1 MHIRKRRGG
10 ALLLLASML
19 LALTAGVSAADAEPA
34 EDTLEA
40 RVAQFMEEN
49 YLNEQNFSM
58 SYYNTV
64 TGESYAFED
73 THMMV
78 AASTYKLPLNLYYYQ
93 QELAGEIAPDAL
105 IAGVYRLSDCHYQS
119 LVWSNNEISE
129 AMLYQI
135 GSFQEYK
142 QTMRTFTDMTDDEID
157 PRYYSG
163 NLYCTRMM
171 MDALKYLYD
180 HAADYEEML
189 SYMKEASPQ
198 NGYFRKYVTECEVAH
213 KYGSFEGAENDTGI
227 IYAGQPFLLAV
238 YTQDVAG
245 EEICAKAAR
254 LMKDY
259 TDEQYAI
266 QLEQER
272 LETER
277 CERAE
282 RLEAYRAAQE
292 ESQEGAEE
300 REALRTEQREA
311 VKARLLAAE
320 AERLAE
326 ELERLRPD
334 AAAYAQFRERIG
346 AIECEARKRAADL
359 EESTQMKLHRMVE
372 QFHQQYTQLMSTFN
386 ATATHVNSE
395 LRKVEVTLTQLPR
408 ALDCNESELKELA
421 SALEQHQE
429 KR

>member
-1 MHIRKRRGG
+1 MALHIRKRRGG

-93 QELAGEIAPDAL
+93 QELEGEIAPDAL

-311 VKARLLAAE
+311 VKAWLLAAE
-320 AERLAE
+320 AERLAAE
-326 ELERLRPD
+326 KAP
-334 AAAYAQFRERIG
+334 
-346 AIECEARKRAADL
+346 
-359 EESTQMKLHRMVE
+359 EESGGFRLHTRDYLLVAGGAVLIALLGYLGV
-372 QFHQQYTQLMSTFN
+372 HGLTR
-386 ATATHVNSE
+386 HVGRYKKRWKDKYDGMM
-395 LRKVEVTLTQLPR
+395 RK
-408 ALDCNESELKELA
+408 
-421 SALEQHQE
+421 
-429 KR
+429 

>member
-1 MHIRKRRGG
+1 MALHIRKRRGG

-213 KYGSFEGAENDTGI
+213 KYGSFEGAENDVGI
-227 IYAGQPFLLAV
+227 IYAEQPFLLAV
-238 YTQDVAG
+238 YTYDSPRTPG
-245 EEICAKAAR
+245 EEVCARAAQV
-254 LMKDY
+254 LKDY
-259 TDEQYAI
+259 TDAQHARMLAEEQAA
-266 QLEQER
+266 QEEAERQEAEHLAAGKEQTRLEQER
-272 LETER
+272 AEAEA
-277 CERAE
+277 RARE
-282 RLEAYRAAQE
+282 EEAAARE
-292 ESQEGAEE
+292 
-300 REALRTEQREA
+300 EALRREDEERFA
-311 VKARLLAAE
+311 QERAAAAE
-320 AERLAE
+320 AERQAE
-326 ELERLRPD
+326 PEPPQETVRVEWTDYLWMIAVAGGILLLG
-334 AAAYAQFRERIG
+334 G
-346 AIECEARKRAADL
+346 AILYSAFHKVGKYEAR
-359 EESTQMKLHRMVE
+359 MKKKYGKYM
-372 QFHQQYTQLMSTFN
+372 
-386 ATATHVNSE
+386 
-395 LRKVEVTLTQLPR
+395 K
-408 ALDCNESELKELA
+408 K
-421 SALEQHQE
+421 
-429 KR
+429 

>member
-1 MHIRKRRGG
+1 MALHIRKRRGG

-93 QELAGEIAPDAL
+93 QELAGEIASDAL

-292 ESQEGAEE
+292 ESQDGAEE

-320 AERLAE
+320 AERLAAE
-326 ELERLRPD
+326 KAP
-334 AAAYAQFRERIG
+334 
-346 AIECEARKRAADL
+346 
-359 EESTQMKLHRMVE
+359 EESGGFRLHTRDYLLVAGGAVLIALLGYLGV
-372 QFHQQYTQLMSTFN
+372 HGLTR
-386 ATATHVNSE
+386 HVGRYKKRWKDKYDGMM
-395 LRKVEVTLTQLPR
+395 RK
-408 ALDCNESELKELA
+408 
-421 SALEQHQE
+421 
-429 KR
+429 

>member
-1 MHIRKRRGG
+1 MALHIRKRRGG

-142 QTMRTFTDMTDDEID
+142 RTMRTFTDMTDDEID

-277 CERAE
+277 CERAK

-320 AERLAE
+320 AERLAAE
-326 ELERLRPD
+326 KAP
-334 AAAYAQFRERIG
+334 
-346 AIECEARKRAADL
+346 
-359 EESTQMKLHRMVE
+359 EESGGFRLHTRDYLLVAGGAVLIALLGYLGV
-372 QFHQQYTQLMSTFN
+372 HSLTR
-386 ATATHVNSE
+386 HVGRYKKRWKDKYDGMM
-395 LRKVEVTLTQLPR
+395 RK
-408 ALDCNESELKELA
+408 
-421 SALEQHQE
+421 
-429 KR
+429 

>member
-1 MHIRKRRGG
+1 MALHIRKRRGG

-40 RVAQFMEEN
+40 RVVQFMEEN

-320 AERLAE
+320 AERLAAE
-326 ELERLRPD
+326 KAP
-334 AAAYAQFRERIG
+334 
-346 AIECEARKRAADL
+346 
-359 EESTQMKLHRMVE
+359 EESGGFRLHTRDYLLVAGGAVLIALLGYLGV
-372 QFHQQYTQLMSTFN
+372 HGLTR
-386 ATATHVNSE
+386 HVGRYKKRWKDKYDGMM
-395 LRKVEVTLTQLPR
+395 RK
-408 ALDCNESELKELA
+408 
-421 SALEQHQE
+421 
-429 KR
+429 

>member
-266 QLEQER
+266 QLEQES

-320 AERLAE
+320 TERLAAE
-326 ELERLRPD
+326 KAP
-334 AAAYAQFRERIG
+334 
-346 AIECEARKRAADL
+346 
-359 EESTQMKLHRMVE
+359 EESGGFRLHTRDYLLVAGGAVLIALLGYLGV
-372 QFHQQYTQLMSTFN
+372 HGLTR
-386 ATATHVNSE
+386 HVGRYKKRWKDKYDGMM
-395 LRKVEVTLTQLPR
+395 RK
-408 ALDCNESELKELA
+408 
-421 SALEQHQE
+421 
-429 KR
+429 

>member
-1 MHIRKRRGG
+1 MALHIRKRRGG

-105 IAGVYRLSDCHYQS
+105 IAGVYTLSDCHYQS

-320 AERLAE
+320 AERLAAE
-326 ELERLRPD
+326 KAP
-334 AAAYAQFRERIG
+334 
-346 AIECEARKRAADL
+346 
-359 EESTQMKLHRMVE
+359 EESGGFRLHTRDYLLVAGGAVLIALLGYLGV
-372 QFHQQYTQLMSTFN
+372 HGLTR
-386 ATATHVNSE
+386 HVGRYKKRWKDKYDGMM
-395 LRKVEVTLTQLPR
+395 RK
-408 ALDCNESELKELA
+408 
-421 SALEQHQE
+421 
-429 KR
+429 

>member
-1 MHIRKRRGG
+1 MALHIRKRHGG

-34 EDTLEA
+34 EDTLET

-282 RLEAYRAAQE
+282 RLEADRAAQE
-292 ESQEGAEE
+292 KSQEGAEE

-311 VKARLLAAE
+311 VKAQLLAAE
-320 AERLAE
+320 AERLAAE
-326 ELERLRPD
+326 KAP
-334 AAAYAQFRERIG
+334 
-346 AIECEARKRAADL
+346 
-359 EESTQMKLHRMVE
+359 EESGGFRLHTRDYLLVAGGAVLIALLG
-372 QFHQQYTQLMSTFN
+372 YLGVYGLTR
-386 ATATHVNSE
+386 HVG
-395 LRKVEVTLTQLPR
+395 RY
-408 ALDCNESELKELA
+408 
-421 SALEQHQE
+421 E
-429 KR
+429 KRWKDKYDGMMRK

>member
-1 MHIRKRRGG
+1 M
-10 ALLLLASML
+10 
-19 LALTAGVSAADAEPA
+19 
-34 EDTLEA
+34 
-40 RVAQFMEEN
+40 AQFMEEN

-93 QELAGEIAPDAL
+93 QELAGEIEPDAL

-277 CERAE
+277 RERAE
-282 RLEAYRAAQE
+282 RLEADRAAQE
-292 ESQEGAEE
+292 KSQEGAEE

-320 AERLAE
+320 AERLAAE
-326 ELERLRPD
+326 KAP
-334 AAAYAQFRERIG
+334 
-346 AIECEARKRAADL
+346 
-359 EESTQMKLHRMVE
+359 EESGGFRLHTRDYLLVAGGAVLIALLGYLGV
-372 QFHQQYTQLMSTFN
+372 HGLTR
-386 ATATHVNSE
+386 HVG
-395 LRKVEVTLTQLPR
+395 RY
-408 ALDCNESELKELA
+408 
-421 SALEQHQE
+421 E
-429 KR
+429 KRWKDKYDGMMRK

>member
-1 MHIRKRRGG
+1 MALHIRKRRGG

-34 EDTLEA
+34 EDTLET

-311 VKARLLAAE
+311 VKARFLAAE
-320 AERLAE
+320 AERLAAE
-326 ELERLRPD
+326 KAP
-334 AAAYAQFRERIG
+334 
-346 AIECEARKRAADL
+346 
-359 EESTQMKLHRMVE
+359 EESGGFRLHTRDYLLVAGGAVLIALLGYLGV
-372 QFHQQYTQLMSTFN
+372 HGLTR
-386 ATATHVNSE
+386 HVGRYKKRWKDKYDGMM
-395 LRKVEVTLTQLPR
+395 RK
-408 ALDCNESELKELA
+408 
-421 SALEQHQE
+421 
-429 KR
+429 

>member
-1 MHIRKRRGG
+1 MALHIRKRRGG

-142 QTMRTFTDMTDDEID
+142 RTMRTFTGMTDDEID

-272 LETER
+272 LETEQR
-277 CERAE
+277 ERAE
-282 RLEAYRAAQE
+282 RLEAARVAQE

-320 AERLAE
+320 AERLAAE
-326 ELERLRPD
+326 K
-334 AAAYAQFRERIG
+334 AAEKAP
-346 AIECEARKRAADL
+346 
-359 EESTQMKLHRMVE
+359 EESGGFRLHTRDYLLVAGGAVLIALLGYLGV
-372 QFHQQYTQLMSTFN
+372 HGLTR
-386 ATATHVNSE
+386 HVGRYKKRWKDKYDGMM
-395 LRKVEVTLTQLPR
+395 RK
-408 ALDCNESELKELA
+408 
-421 SALEQHQE
+421 
-429 KR
+429 

>member
-1 MHIRKRRGG
+1 MALHIRKRRGG

-93 QELAGEIAPDAL
+93 QELSGEIAPDAL

-277 CERAE
+277 CERAK

-320 AERLAE
+320 AERLAAE
-326 ELERLRPD
+326 KAP
-334 AAAYAQFRERIG
+334 
-346 AIECEARKRAADL
+346 
-359 EESTQMKLHRMVE
+359 EESGGFRLHTRDYLLVAGGAVLIALLGYLGV
-372 QFHQQYTQLMSTFN
+372 HSLTR
-386 ATATHVNSE
+386 HVGRYKKRWKDKYDGMM
-395 LRKVEVTLTQLPR
+395 RK
-408 ALDCNESELKELA
+408 
-421 SALEQHQE
+421 
-429 KR
+429 

>member
-1 MHIRKRRGG
+1 MALHIRKRRGG
-10 ALLLLASML
+10 ALLLLTSML

-73 THMMV
+73 THMMI

-277 CERAE
+277 CERAK
-282 RLEAYRAAQE
+282 RLEADRAAQE
-292 ESQEGAEE
+292 KSQEGAEE

-320 AERLAE
+320 AERLAAE
-326 ELERLRPD
+326 KAP
-334 AAAYAQFRERIG
+334 
-346 AIECEARKRAADL
+346 
-359 EESTQMKLHRMVE
+359 EESGGFRLHTRDYLLVAGGAVLIALLG
-372 QFHQQYTQLMSTFN
+372 YLGVYGLTR
-386 ATATHVNSE
+386 HVG
-395 LRKVEVTLTQLPR
+395 RY
-408 ALDCNESELKELA
+408 
-421 SALEQHQE
+421 E
-429 KR
+429 KRWKDKYDGMMRK

>member
-19 LALTAGVSAADAEPA
+19 LALTAGVSAADTEPA

-93 QELAGEIAPDAL
+93 QELAGEIEPDAL

-277 CERAE
+277 RERAE
-282 RLEAYRAAQE
+282 RLEADRAAQE
-292 ESQEGAEE
+292 KSQEGAEE

-320 AERLAE
+320 AERLAAE
-326 ELERLRPD
+326 KAP
-334 AAAYAQFRERIG
+334 
-346 AIECEARKRAADL
+346 
-359 EESTQMKLHRMVE
+359 EESGGFRLHTRDYLLVAGGAVLIALLGYLGV
-372 QFHQQYTQLMSTFN
+372 HGLTR
-386 ATATHVNSE
+386 HVGRYKKRWKDKYDGMM
-395 LRKVEVTLTQLPR
+395 RK
-408 ALDCNESELKELA
+408 
-421 SALEQHQE
+421 
-429 KR
+429 

>member
-1 MHIRKRRGG
+1 MALHIRKRRGG

-142 QTMRTFTDMTDDEID
+142 QTMRTFTDMTDGEID

-277 CERAE
+277 CERAA
-282 RLEAYRAAQE
+282 RLEADRAAQE
-292 ESQEGAEE
+292 KSQEGAEE

-311 VKARLLAAE
+311 VKAQLLAAE
-320 AERLAE
+320 AERLAAE
-326 ELERLRPD
+326 KAP
-334 AAAYAQFRERIG
+334 
-346 AIECEARKRAADL
+346 
-359 EESTQMKLHRMVE
+359 EESGGFRLHTRDYLLVAGGAVLIALLGYLGV
-372 QFHQQYTQLMSTFN
+372 HGLTR
-386 ATATHVNSE
+386 HVGRYKKRWKDKYDGMM
-395 LRKVEVTLTQLPR
+395 RK
-408 ALDCNESELKELA
+408 
-421 SALEQHQE
+421 
-429 KR
+429 

>member
-1 MHIRKRRGG
+1 MALHIRKRRGG

-58 SYYNTV
+58 SYHNTV
-64 TGESYAFED
+64 TGESYAFEG
-73 THMMV
+73 THMMI

-320 AERLAE
+320 AERLAAE
-326 ELERLRPD
+326 KAP
-334 AAAYAQFRERIG
+334 
-346 AIECEARKRAADL
+346 
-359 EESTQMKLHRMVE
+359 EESGGFRLHTRDYLLVAGGAVLIALLGYLGV
-372 QFHQQYTQLMSTFN
+372 HGLTR
-386 ATATHVNSE
+386 HVGRYKKRWKDKYDGMM
-395 LRKVEVTLTQLPR
+395 RK
-408 ALDCNESELKELA
+408 
-421 SALEQHQE
+421 
-429 KR
+429 

>member
-1 MHIRKRRGG
+1 MALHIRKRRGG

-277 CERAE
+277 CERAK
-282 RLEAYRAAQE
+282 RLEADRAAQE

-320 AERLAE
+320 AERLAAE
-326 ELERLRPD
+326 KAP
-334 AAAYAQFRERIG
+334 
-346 AIECEARKRAADL
+346 
-359 EESTQMKLHRMVE
+359 EESGGFRLHTRDYLLVAGGAVLIALLGYLGV
-372 QFHQQYTQLMSTFN
+372 HGLTR
-386 ATATHVNSE
+386 HVGRYKKRWKDKYDGMM
-395 LRKVEVTLTQLPR
+395 RK
-408 ALDCNESELKELA
+408 
-421 SALEQHQE
+421 
-429 KR
+429 

>member
-1 MHIRKRRGG
+1 MALHIRKRRGG

-19 LALTAGVSAADAEPA
+19 LALTAGVSAADTEPA

-277 CERAE
+277 CERAK
-282 RLEAYRAAQE
+282 RLEADRAAQE
-292 ESQEGAEE
+292 KSQEGAEE

-320 AERLAE
+320 AERLAAE
-326 ELERLRPD
+326 KAP
-334 AAAYAQFRERIG
+334 
-346 AIECEARKRAADL
+346 
-359 EESTQMKLHRMVE
+359 EESGVFRLHTRDYLLVAGGAVLIALLGYLGV
-372 QFHQQYTQLMSTFN
+372 HGLTR
-386 ATATHVNSE
+386 HVGRYKKRWKDKYDGMM
-395 LRKVEVTLTQLPR
+395 RK
-408 ALDCNESELKELA
+408 
-421 SALEQHQE
+421 
-429 KR
+429 

>member
-1 MHIRKRRGG
+1 MALHIRKRRGG
-10 ALLLLASML
+10 ALLLLTSML

-34 EDTLEA
+34 EDTLET

-277 CERAE
+277 CERAK

-320 AERLAE
+320 AERLAAE
-326 ELERLRPD
+326 KAP
-334 AAAYAQFRERIG
+334 
-346 AIECEARKRAADL
+346 
-359 EESTQMKLHRMVE
+359 EESGGFRLHTRDYLLVAGGAVLIALLGYLGV
-372 QFHQQYTQLMSTFN
+372 HSLTR
-386 ATATHVNSE
+386 HVGRYKKRWKDKYDGMM
-395 LRKVEVTLTQLPR
+395 RK
-408 ALDCNESELKELA
+408 
-421 SALEQHQE
+421 
-429 KR
+429 

>member
-1 MHIRKRRGG
+1 MALHIRKRRGG

-73 THMMV
+73 THMMI

-282 RLEAYRAAQE
+282 RLEADRAAQE
-292 ESQEGAEE
+292 KSQEGAEE

-311 VKARLLAAE
+311 VKAQLLAAE
-320 AERLAE
+320 AERLAAE
-326 ELERLRPD
+326 KAP
-334 AAAYAQFRERIG
+334 
-346 AIECEARKRAADL
+346 
-359 EESTQMKLHRMVE
+359 EESGGFRLHTRDYLLVAGGAVLIALLG
-372 QFHQQYTQLMSTFN
+372 YLGVYGLTR
-386 ATATHVNSE
+386 HVG
-395 LRKVEVTLTQLPR
+395 RY
-408 ALDCNESELKELA
+408 
-421 SALEQHQE
+421 E
-429 KR
+429 KRWKDKYDGMMRK

>member
-1 MHIRKRRGG
+1 MALHIRKRRVG

-142 QTMRTFTDMTDDEID
+142 RTMRTFTDMTDDEID

-320 AERLAE
+320 AERLAAE
-326 ELERLRPD
+326 KAP
-334 AAAYAQFRERIG
+334 
-346 AIECEARKRAADL
+346 
-359 EESTQMKLHRMVE
+359 EESGGFRLHTRDYLLVAGGAVLIALLGYLGV
-372 QFHQQYTQLMSTFN
+372 HGLTR
-386 ATATHVNSE
+386 HVGRYKKRWKDKYDGMM
-395 LRKVEVTLTQLPR
+395 RK
-408 ALDCNESELKELA
+408 
-421 SALEQHQE
+421 
-429 KR
+429 

>member
-1 MHIRKRRGG
+1 MALHIRKRRGG

-40 RVAQFMEEN
+40 RVVQFMEEN

-142 QTMRTFTDMTDDEID
+142 RTMRTFTDMTDDEID

-282 RLEAYRAAQE
+282 RLEAARAAQK

-320 AERLAE
+320 AERLAAE
-326 ELERLRPD
+326 KAP
-334 AAAYAQFRERIG
+334 
-346 AIECEARKRAADL
+346 
-359 EESTQMKLHRMVE
+359 EESGGFRLHTRDYLLVAGGAVLIALLGYLGV
-372 QFHQQYTQLMSTFN
+372 HGLTR
-386 ATATHVNSE
+386 HVGRYKKRWKDKYDGMM
-395 LRKVEVTLTQLPR
+395 RK
-408 ALDCNESELKELA
+408 
-421 SALEQHQE
+421 
-429 KR
+429 

>member
-1 MHIRKRRGG
+1 MALHIRKRRGG

-320 AERLAE
+320 AERLAAE
-326 ELERLRPD
+326 KAP
-334 AAAYAQFRERIG
+334 
-346 AIECEARKRAADL
+346 
-359 EESTQMKLHRMVE
+359 EESGGFRLHTRDYLLVAGGAVLIALLGYLGV
-372 QFHQQYTQLMSTFN
+372 HSLTR
-386 ATATHVNSE
+386 HVG
-395 LRKVEVTLTQLPR
+395 RY
-408 ALDCNESELKELA
+408 
-421 SALEQHQE
+421 E
-429 KR
+429 KRWKDKYDGMMRK

>member
-1 MHIRKRRGG
+1 MALHIRKRRGG

-277 CERAE
+277 CERAK

-292 ESQEGAEE
+292 KSQEGAEE

-311 VKARLLAAE
+311 VKAQLLAAE
-320 AERLAE
+320 AERLAAE
-326 ELERLRPD
+326 KAP
-334 AAAYAQFRERIG
+334 
-346 AIECEARKRAADL
+346 
-359 EESTQMKLHRMVE
+359 EESGGFRL
-372 QFHQQYTQLMSTFN
+372 YTRDYLLVAGGAVLIALLGYLGVHGLTR
-386 ATATHVNSE
+386 HVGRYKKRWKDKYDGMM
-395 LRKVEVTLTQLPR
+395 RK
-408 ALDCNESELKELA
+408 
-421 SALEQHQE
+421 
-429 KR
+429 

>member
-1 MHIRKRRGG
+1 MALHIRKRRGG

-34 EDTLEA
+34 EDTLET

-277 CERAE
+277 CERAK
-282 RLEAYRAAQE
+282 RLEADRAAQE

-320 AERLAE
+320 AERLAAE
-326 ELERLRPD
+326 KAP
-334 AAAYAQFRERIG
+334 
-346 AIECEARKRAADL
+346 
-359 EESTQMKLHRMVE
+359 EESGGFRLHTRDYLLVAGGAVLIALLGYLGV
-372 QFHQQYTQLMSTFN
+372 HSLTR
-386 ATATHVNSE
+386 HVGRYKKRWKDKYDGMM
-395 LRKVEVTLTQLPR
+395 RK
-408 ALDCNESELKELA
+408 
-421 SALEQHQE
+421 
-429 KR
+429 

>member
-1 MHIRKRRGG
+1 MALHIRKRRGG

-198 NGYFRKYVTECEVAH
+198 NGYFRKYVTECEVAP

-320 AERLAE
+320 AERLAAE
-326 ELERLRPD
+326 KAP
-334 AAAYAQFRERIG
+334 
-346 AIECEARKRAADL
+346 
-359 EESTQMKLHRMVE
+359 EESGGFRLHTRDYLLVAGGAVLIALLGYLGV
-372 QFHQQYTQLMSTFN
+372 HGLTR
-386 ATATHVNSE
+386 HVG
-395 LRKVEVTLTQLPR
+395 RY
-408 ALDCNESELKELA
+408 
-421 SALEQHQE
+421 E
-429 KR
+429 KRWKDKYDGMMRK

>member
-1 MHIRKRRGG
+1 MALHIRKRRGG

-142 QTMRTFTDMTDDEID
+142 RTMRTFTDMTDDEID

-282 RLEAYRAAQE
+282 RLEAYRVAQE

-320 AERLAE
+320 AERLAAE
-326 ELERLRPD
+326 KAP
-334 AAAYAQFRERIG
+334 
-346 AIECEARKRAADL
+346 
-359 EESTQMKLHRMVE
+359 EESGGFRLHTRDYLLVAGGAVLIALLGYLGV
-372 QFHQQYTQLMSTFN
+372 HGLTR
-386 ATATHVNSE
+386 HVGRYKKRWKDKYDGMM
-395 LRKVEVTLTQLPR
+395 RK
-408 ALDCNESELKELA
+408 
-421 SALEQHQE
+421 
-429 KR
+429 

>member
-1 MHIRKRRGG
+1 MALHIRKRRGG

-189 SYMKEASPQ
+189 SYMKEANPQ

-282 RLEAYRAAQE
+282 RLEADRAAQE

-320 AERLAE
+320 AERLAAE
-326 ELERLRPD
+326 KAP
-334 AAAYAQFRERIG
+334 
-346 AIECEARKRAADL
+346 
-359 EESTQMKLHRMVE
+359 EESGGFRLHTRDYLLVAGGAVLIALLGYLGV
-372 QFHQQYTQLMSTFN
+372 HGLTR
-386 ATATHVNSE
+386 HVGRYKKRWKDKYDGMM
-395 LRKVEVTLTQLPR
+395 RK
-408 ALDCNESELKELA
+408 
-421 SALEQHQE
+421 
-429 KR
+429 

>member
-1 MHIRKRRGG
+1 MALHIRKRRGG
-10 ALLLLASML
+10 ALLLLTSML
-19 LALTAGVSAADAEPA
+19 LALTAGVSATDAEPA

-93 QELAGEIAPDAL
+93 QELAGEIEPDAL

-320 AERLAE
+320 AERLAAE
-326 ELERLRPD
+326 KAP
-334 AAAYAQFRERIG
+334 
-346 AIECEARKRAADL
+346 
-359 EESTQMKLHRMVE
+359 EESGGFRLHTRDYLLVAGGAVLIALLGYLGV
-372 QFHQQYTQLMSTFN
+372 HGLTR
-386 ATATHVNSE
+386 HVGRYKKRWKDKYDGMM
-395 LRKVEVTLTQLPR
+395 RK
-408 ALDCNESELKELA
+408 
-421 SALEQHQE
+421 
-429 KR
+429 

>member
-1 MHIRKRRGG
+1 MALHIRKRRGG

-142 QTMRTFTDMTDDEID
+142 RTMRTFTDMTDDEID

-320 AERLAE
+320 AERLAAE
-326 ELERLRPD
+326 KAP
-334 AAAYAQFRERIG
+334 
-346 AIECEARKRAADL
+346 
-359 EESTQMKLHRMVE
+359 EESGGFRLHTRDYLLVAGGAVLIALLGYLGV
-372 QFHQQYTQLMSTFN
+372 HGLTR
-386 ATATHVNSE
+386 HVGRYKKRWKDKYDGMM
-395 LRKVEVTLTQLPR
+395 RK
-408 ALDCNESELKELA
+408 
-421 SALEQHQE
+421 
-429 KR
+429 

>member
-1 MHIRKRRGG
+1 MALHIRKRRGG
-10 ALLLLASML
+10 ALLLLTSML
-19 LALTAGVSAADAEPA
+19 LALMAGVSAADAEPA

-171 MDALKYLYD
+171 MDALEYLYD

-320 AERLAE
+320 AERLAAE
-326 ELERLRPD
+326 KAP
-334 AAAYAQFRERIG
+334 
-346 AIECEARKRAADL
+346 
-359 EESTQMKLHRMVE
+359 EESGGFRLHTRDYLLVAGGAVLIALLGYLGV
-372 QFHQQYTQLMSTFN
+372 HGLTR
-386 ATATHVNSE
+386 HVGRYKKRWKDKYDGMM
-395 LRKVEVTLTQLPR
+395 RK
-408 ALDCNESELKELA
+408 
-421 SALEQHQE
+421 
-429 KR
+429 

>member
-1 MHIRKRRGG
+1 MALHIRKRRGG

-73 THMMV
+73 THMMI

-277 CERAE
+277 CERAK
-282 RLEAYRAAQE
+282 RLEADRAAQE
-292 ESQEGAEE
+292 KSQEGAEE

-320 AERLAE
+320 AERLAAE
-326 ELERLRPD
+326 KAP
-334 AAAYAQFRERIG
+334 
-346 AIECEARKRAADL
+346 
-359 EESTQMKLHRMVE
+359 EESGGFRLHTRDYLLVAGGAVLIALLG
-372 QFHQQYTQLMSTFN
+372 YLGVYGLTR
-386 ATATHVNSE
+386 HVG
-395 LRKVEVTLTQLPR
+395 RY
-408 ALDCNESELKELA
+408 
-421 SALEQHQE
+421 E
-429 KR
+429 KRWKDKYDGMMRK

>member
-1 MHIRKRRGG
+1 MALHIRKRRGG

-34 EDTLEA
+34 EDTLET

-277 CERAE
+277 CERAK

-292 ESQEGAEE
+292 KSQEGAEE

-320 AERLAE
+320 AERLAAE
-326 ELERLRPD
+326 KAP
-334 AAAYAQFRERIG
+334 
-346 AIECEARKRAADL
+346 
-359 EESTQMKLHRMVE
+359 EESGGFRLHTRDYLLVAGGAVLIALLGYLGV
-372 QFHQQYTQLMSTFN
+372 HSLTR
-386 ATATHVNSE
+386 HVG
-395 LRKVEVTLTQLPR
+395 RY
-408 ALDCNESELKELA
+408 
-421 SALEQHQE
+421 E
-429 KR
+429 KRWKDKYDGMMRK

>member
-1 MHIRKRRGG
+1 MALHIRKRRGG
-10 ALLLLASML
+10 ALLLLTSML

-142 QTMRTFTDMTDDEID
+142 RTMRTFTDMTDDEID

-282 RLEAYRAAQE
+282 RLEAARAAQE

-320 AERLAE
+320 AERLAAE
-326 ELERLRPD
+326 KAP
-334 AAAYAQFRERIG
+334 
-346 AIECEARKRAADL
+346 
-359 EESTQMKLHRMVE
+359 EESGGFRLHTRDYLLVAGGAVLIALLGCLGV
-372 QFHQQYTQLMSTFN
+372 HGLTR
-386 ATATHVNSE
+386 HVGRYKKRWKDKYDGMM
-395 LRKVEVTLTQLPR
+395 RK
-408 ALDCNESELKELA
+408 
-421 SALEQHQE
+421 
-429 KR
+429 

>member
-1 MHIRKRRGG
+1 
-10 ALLLLASML
+10 
-19 LALTAGVSAADAEPA
+19 
-34 EDTLEA
+34 
-40 RVAQFMEEN
+40 MEEN

-78 AASTYKLPLNLYYYQ
+78 AASTYKLPLNLYYYP

-142 QTMRTFTDMTDDEID
+142 QTMRTFTDMTDGEID

-277 CERAE
+277 CERAA
-282 RLEAYRAAQE
+282 RLEADRAAQE
-292 ESQEGAEE
+292 KSQEGAEE

-311 VKARLLAAE
+311 VKAQLLAAE
-320 AERLAE
+320 AERLAAEKAPE
-326 ELERLRPD
+326 ESGGFRLHTRDYLLVAGGAVLIALSGRARPHTSCGPLQKALERQIRRHDEKIMP
-334 AAAYAQFRERIG
+334 
-346 AIECEARKRAADL
+346 EA
-359 EESTQMKLHRMVE
+359 
-372 QFHQQYTQLMSTFN
+372 
-386 ATATHVNSE
+386 
-395 LRKVEVTLTQLPR
+395 
-408 ALDCNESELKELA
+408 
-421 SALEQHQE
+421 
-429 KR
+429 

>member
-277 CERAE
+277 CERAK
-282 RLEAYRAAQE
+282 RLETARAAQE
-292 ESQEGAEE
+292 KSQEGAEE

-320 AERLAE
+320 AERLAAE
-326 ELERLRPD
+326 KAP
-334 AAAYAQFRERIG
+334 
-346 AIECEARKRAADL
+346 
-359 EESTQMKLHRMVE
+359 EESGGFRLHTRDYLLVAGGAVLIALLGYLGV
-372 QFHQQYTQLMSTFN
+372 HGLTR
-386 ATATHVNSE
+386 HVGRYKKRWKDKYDGMM
-395 LRKVEVTLTQLPR
+395 RK
-408 ALDCNESELKELA
+408 
-421 SALEQHQE
+421 
-429 KR
+429 

>member
-1 MHIRKRRGG
+1 MALHIRKRRGG
-10 ALLLLASML
+10 ALLLLTSML

-142 QTMRTFTDMTDDEID
+142 RTMRTFTDMTDDEID

-282 RLEAYRAAQE
+282 RLEAARAAQE

-320 AERLAE
+320 AERLAAE
-326 ELERLRPD
+326 KAP
-334 AAAYAQFRERIG
+334 
-346 AIECEARKRAADL
+346 
-359 EESTQMKLHRMVE
+359 EESGGFRLHTRDYLLVAGGAVLIALLGYLGV
-372 QFHQQYTQLMSTFN
+372 HGLTR
-386 ATATHVNSE
+386 HVGRYKKRWKDKYDGMM
-395 LRKVEVTLTQLPR
+395 RK
-408 ALDCNESELKELA
+408 
-421 SALEQHQE
+421 
-429 KR
+429 

>member
-1 MHIRKRRGG
+1 MALHIRKRRGG

-266 QLEQER
+266 QLEQES

-320 AERLAE
+320 TERLAAE
-326 ELERLRPD
+326 KAP
-334 AAAYAQFRERIG
+334 
-346 AIECEARKRAADL
+346 
-359 EESTQMKLHRMVE
+359 EESGGFRLHTRDYLLVAGGAVLIALLGYLGV
-372 QFHQQYTQLMSTFN
+372 HGLTR
-386 ATATHVNSE
+386 HVGRYKKRWKDKYDGMM
-395 LRKVEVTLTQLPR
+395 RK
-408 ALDCNESELKELA
+408 
-421 SALEQHQE
+421 
-429 KR
+429 

>member
-1 MHIRKRRGG
+1 MALHIRKRRGG

-142 QTMRTFTDMTDDEID
+142 RTMRTFTGMTDDEID

-320 AERLAE
+320 AERLAAE
-326 ELERLRPD
+326 KAP
-334 AAAYAQFRERIG
+334 
-346 AIECEARKRAADL
+346 
-359 EESTQMKLHRMVE
+359 EESGGFRLHTRDYLLVAGGAVLIALLGYLGV
-372 QFHQQYTQLMSTFN
+372 HGLTR
-386 ATATHVNSE
+386 HVGRYKKRWKDKYDGMM
-395 LRKVEVTLTQLPR
+395 RK
-408 ALDCNESELKELA
+408 
-421 SALEQHQE
+421 
-429 KR
+429 

>member
-1 MHIRKRRGG
+1 MALHIRKRRGG
-10 ALLLLASML
+10 ALLLLTSML

-142 QTMRTFTDMTDDEID
+142 RTMRTFTDMTDDEID

-282 RLEAYRAAQE
+282 RLEADRAAQE
-292 ESQEGAEE
+292 KSQEGAEE

-320 AERLAE
+320 AERLAAE
-326 ELERLRPD
+326 K
-334 AAAYAQFRERIG
+334 AAEKAP
-346 AIECEARKRAADL
+346 
-359 EESTQMKLHRMVE
+359 EESGGFRLHTRDYLLVAGGAVLIALLGYLGV
-372 QFHQQYTQLMSTFN
+372 HGLTR
-386 ATATHVNSE
+386 HVGRYKKRWKDKYDGMM
-395 LRKVEVTLTQLPR
+395 RK
-408 ALDCNESELKELA
+408 
-421 SALEQHQE
+421 
-429 KR
+429 